1 MAPTSKFC
9 RYGLP
14 NPWTMPGSVDQDE
27 ERHPAILTR
36 PGLQSCRAALV
47 VLTLAQAQRCPPV
60 WGRPAG
66 LAGVD
71 FAGQRSQGPWVRRWC
86 LRAGLAATAFVIASA
101 MVAIV
106 ASAATASDKPTV
118 LRFKTD
124 AFAESAFGRCDF
136 LYPPGPLTCHETD
149 VQVVKEGVGGV
160 PGGTVAP
167 PKTPWAIF
175 IDDYTLSF
183 TSGGPDAVPVLSDQR
198 TGFLLDP
205 TVTFDQQHLSY
216 LTVDAQVLM
225 SDEAHSTSRVTGRL
239 SLAGRCLGTTARPW
253 GSSGR
258 CGTTWIAATPP
269 IFRRTR
275 STCLPRWPAPSMA
288 HPWGRTPTSSDST
301 SSPTTTSSISP

>member
-1 MAPTSKFC
+1 
-9 RYGLP
+9 
-14 NPWTMPGSVDQDE
+14 
-27 ERHPAILTR
+27 
-36 PGLQSCRAALV
+36 
-47 VLTLAQAQRCPPV
+47 
-60 WGRPAG
+60 
-66 LAGVD
+66 
-71 FAGQRSQGPWVRRWC
+71 
-86 LRAGLAATAFVIASA
+86 

-106 ASAATASDKPTV
+106 ASAATASGQATV

-124 AFAESAFGRCDF
+124 AFAESAFGSCDF

-183 TSGGPDAVPVLSDQR
+183 TSGGPDAVPVLSDER

-225 SDEAHSTSRVTGRL
+225 SDGSTFHFAGDWTAVSGRTLFGNNGPALGQFGEVRHHVDRCDTTNFQAHQKYVFATM
-239 SLAGRCLGTTARPW
+239 AGTLN
-253 GSSGR
+253 GSSVGSYPDLV
-258 CGTTWIAATPP
+258 GLDFIAYNHFIDIAVTHGD
-269 IFRRTR
+269 
-275 STCLPRWPAPSMA
+275 C
-288 HPWGRTPTSSDST
+288 
-301 SSPTTTSSISP
+301 